1 MVFCGACL
9 GKTIYQKEKYQ
20 NFYDN
25 NNCLKYFFVFFWFLR
40 FFINFWF
47 FWGTLPVCFFLSPL
61 GLAFSRHLKIHFLY
75 FLLLAFC
82 NDLVVLR
89 VNCSLGNLDPI
100 LIWPCFFAKELAFCL
115 LFYFEFN
122 CISVSLW
129 PYFGIAL
136 FGSVIRGYCS
146 TCGGYERI
154 MLSEWKGSAIW
165 LPDFVAF
172 LPNLTRTSG

>member
-1 MVFCGACL
+1 LLEIFFCL
-9 GKTIYQKEKYQ
+9 FLNFKVIYR
-20 NFYDN
+20 
-25 NNCLKYFFVFFWFLR
+25 FLV
-40 FFINFWF
+40 F
-47 FWGTLPVCFFLSPL
+47 FWGTLPFCFFLSPF

-82 NDLVVLR
+82 NDLVVLMR
-89 VNCSLGNLDPI
+89 VNCSLGNLDPV
-100 LIWPCFFAKELAFCL
+100 LFWPCFFAKELAYCL

-122 CISVSLW
+122 CISVRLW
-129 PYFGIAL
+129 PYFGIAF

-154 MLSEWKGSAIW
+154 MLSVWKGSAIW
-165 LPDFVAF
+165 LSDFVAF